1 MSCCEVLLA
10 MFSLLCALL
19 FCDVDVVGYQTVC
32 FCYLSFYF
40 LMDNAAFVF
49 AFFGFVLD
57 LFQELFLGLLFSHP
71 RQVSSF
77 EVFPLRE
84 VIEKLILL
92 SRNIVDFLNNW
103 VFHLYDLFI
112 E

>member
-10 MFSLLCALL
+10 VLSLLCALL

-32 FCYLSFYF
+32 FGYLSFDF
-40 LMDNAAFVF
+40 LVDDAAFVL

-57 LFQELFLGLLFSHP
+57 LFQEFFLGFFFSHP
-71 RQVSSF
+71 RQISSF
-77 EVFPLRE
+77 EVSFLWE
-84 VIEKLILL
+84 VSEKLILL
-92 SRNIVDFLNNW
+92 SWNILDLLNDW
-103 VFHLYDLFI
+103 IFHLYDLFI